1 MATSLLGTPADDKL
15 SGTNGD
21 DDISG
26 GPGDDLIQGGA
37 GDDVLRGGSGDDD
50 IRGGAGDDVISGG
63 AGDDD
68 LRGGAGDD
76 VIAGGGGDDDLRGG
90 AGDDVIRGGAGDD
103 VVAGG
108 AGDDVIIGGAGDDVV
123 AGGAGDDVIRGG
135 AGDDIVAGDAG
146 DDVLFGGAGD
156 DVIRGGAGD
165 DVIDGG
171 TGDDVMSGGAGA
183 DVFRNAGSFGSDVI
197 LDFDK
202 TTDRLDLRAFTSYEL
217 TQAGDDTIVTVAG
230 GQITLRG
237 VTPEGLESA
246 IDIACVVR
254 GTLIRTPAGEVPVE
268 TLAAGDMVVTI
279 DGTAKP
285 VKWIGRRSYGSAFI
299 RSNSKVAPI
308 RILAG
313 TLGTASPAADL
324 LVSPEHAVHVD
335 GALIPARLLVNGG
348 TIRQVT
354 DIESL
359 EYFHVELEAPDVLW
373 TNGAPTESYVNHGN
387 RRMFSNW
394 AEYVGRYGSE
404 DEAPRDTD
412 GEYVRR
418 FRVVYGGAALQAVRD
433 RLAGMPLTTAA

>member
-15 SGTNGD
+15 SGTSGD
-21 DDISG
+21 DDIGG
-26 GPGDDLIQGGA
+26 GPGDDDIRGDA

-50 IRGGAGDDVISGG
+50 IRGGAGDDVIRGG
-63 AGDDD
+63 SGDDVI
-68 LRGGAGDD
+68 RGGAGDD
-76 VIAGGGGDDDLRGG
+76 VIAGGAGDDDLRGG

-108 AGDDVIIGGAGDDVV
+108 AGDDVIFGGAGDDVV

-135 AGDDIVAGDAG
+135 AGDDFVAGDAG

-171 TGDDVMSGGAGA
+171 AGDDVMSGGAGA
-183 DVFRNAGSFGSDVI
+183 DVFRNTGSFGNDVI

-217 TQAGDDTIVTVAG
+217 TQAGDDTVVTVAG

-285 VKWIGRRSYGSAFI
+285 IKWIGRRSYGGVFI
-299 RSNSKVAPI
+299 RSNPKVSPI

-313 TLGTASPAADL
+313 TLGAASPAADL

-348 TIRQVT
+348 TIRQVA
-354 DIESL
+354 DVESV
-359 EYFHVELEAPDVLW
+359 EYFHVELDAPDVLW
-373 TNGAPTESYVNHGN
+373 TNGALTESYVNHGN
-387 RRMFSNW
+387 RHMFANW
-394 AEYVGRYGSE
+394 AEYVERYGSE
-404 DEAPRDTD
+404 DEAPRDAD
-412 GEYVRR
+412 GEHVRR

-433 RLAGMPLTTAA
+433 RLGGMPLTTAA